1 MLNIL
6 ETVVTL
12 EHIPA
17 FEHNPAIVH
26 WTLNSHL
33 FAAYT
38 VLGTRI
44 TSTCVRLILFATLV

>member
-1 MLNIL
+1 MYLYYPTCNLISVLLCFLIYSNYYMLNIL

-26 WTLNSHL
+26 
-33 FAAYT
+33 
-38 VLGTRI
+38 
-44 TSTCVRLILFATLV
+44 